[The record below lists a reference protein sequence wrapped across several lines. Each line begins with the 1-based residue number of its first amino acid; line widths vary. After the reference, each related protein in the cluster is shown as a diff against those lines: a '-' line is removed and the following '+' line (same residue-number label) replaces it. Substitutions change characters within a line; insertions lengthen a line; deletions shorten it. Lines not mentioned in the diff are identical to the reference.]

1 MILFSIHIVL
11 LASPENSCFL
21 CDTSSIFRHTT
32 TVNSFQLLF
41 PFFNIFFS
49 GIEHNQCCNIQHS
62 ANANILENDL
72 LFHQPCCFF
81 FFPRGIYGFFV
92 VQAGQSGDDLHLGS
106 EGLACS
112 LHMEAEESKVRENLG
127 GRGLAIVYE
136 FKNWIEFNFSGAR

>member
-1 MILFSIHIVL
+1 MMIMILLSTLIMVL

-81 FFPRGIYGFFV
+81 FFPPWDLCVSCCSGQMVMTFFFFQFFCV
-92 VQAGQSGDDLHLGS
+92 PCCSGQT
-106 EGLACS
+106 
-112 LHMEAEESKVRENLG
+112 K
-127 GRGLAIVYE
+127 
-136 FKNWIEFNFSGAR
+136 W